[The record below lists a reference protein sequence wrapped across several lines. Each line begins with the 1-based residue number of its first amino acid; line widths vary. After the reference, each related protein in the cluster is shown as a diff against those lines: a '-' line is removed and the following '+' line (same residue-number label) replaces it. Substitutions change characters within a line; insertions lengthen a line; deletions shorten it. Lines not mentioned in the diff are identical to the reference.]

1 MVSLCMKKSYKTIDV
16 SVVLFSNED
25 IITASGDGAK
35 SMLDF
40 ATAMDDTDLD
50 FESIFLGK

>member
-1 MVSLCMKKSYKTIDV
+1 MVSLRMKKSYEKIDV

-25 IITASGDGAK
+25 IITASGDDAK

-40 ATAMDDTDLD
+40 AILMEDTDLD
-50 FESIFLGK
+50 FGSIFLGK

>member
-1 MVSLCMKKSYKTIDV
+1 MVSLCMKKSYKAIDV

-50 FESIFLGK
+50 FESIFLGE

>member
-1 MVSLCMKKSYKTIDV
+1 MVNLCMKKSYKAIDV

-25 IITASGDGAK
+25 IITASGDGPK
-35 SMLDF
+35 SILDF
-40 ATAMDDTDLD
+40 AAAMEDTDLD